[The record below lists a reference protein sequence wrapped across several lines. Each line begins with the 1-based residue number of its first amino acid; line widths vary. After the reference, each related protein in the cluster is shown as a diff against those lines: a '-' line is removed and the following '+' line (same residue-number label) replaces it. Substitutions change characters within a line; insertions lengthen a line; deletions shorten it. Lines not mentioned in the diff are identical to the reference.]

1 MQGPTRIAY
10 AASRHAPIAL
20 VGATAT
26 VALMYASTP
35 WLITPIAERYGV
47 SEGAVGAVSVAQV
60 GAFAAANFMLPRLFA
75 PNGRILRV
83 SALGLLLLNLLSTL
97 PGIFG
102 VLVALRLIAGF
113 AAGAMTWLA
122 WSDAMKQRTSMAAI
136 ASTGPITVLV
146 GAPLLALVAAEG
158 DRAVYLALAVATIP
172 SVVFGA
178 TITGDRRT
186 PGLVSRSRSNP
197 VLLAALAATTLFG
210 SALFINETIVARDIH
225 GISNFTAS
233 IAFSLNAAGGLL
245 GARLAS
251 KHRRPGWWMASIG
264 PAAVITVVGPPA
276 FFFIGLTWWG
286 FAFWMG
292 IPGVLQMLS
301 DRSLE
306 PSERAGDAQG
316 LMAVGR
322 AIGPI
327 LGGAFVDLGSLT
339 ALAVIAGVGL
349 TGSGATVIGV
359 QEGREML
366 PPTDQRTMES
376 GAHGLKPGGMPD
388 AHHTVRRA
396 SYKCRSLGPW
406 TSGFSGRWRCEK
418 GTGH

>member
-1 MQGPTRIAY
+1 LWSSTLKIATSSPRPIRRHGIGRPLQTAARCYSANAAPPRAACNNSHVQGPTRIAY
-10 AASRHAPIAL
+10 AANRHAPIAL

-26 VALMYASTP
+26 VALMYAATP
-35 WLITPIAERYGV
+35 WLITPIAERYNV

-60 GAFAAANFMLPRLFA
+60 GAFAAANFVLPRLFA
-75 PNGRILRV
+75 PSGRILRL
-83 SALGLLLLNLLSTL
+83 SALGLLVLNLLSTI
-97 PGIFG
+97 PSIFG

-122 WSDAMKQRTSMAAI
+122 WSDAMKERTSMAAI

-146 GAPLLALVAAEG
+146 GAPLLALLAAEG
-158 DRAVYLALAVATIP
+158 DRAVYLALAAVTVPAVA
-172 SVVFGA
+172 FGA
-178 TITGDRRT
+178 TISGERRT
-186 PGLVSRSRSNP
+186 RGLVSRSRSNR

-210 SALFINETIVARDIH
+210 SALFINETIIARDIH
-225 GISNFTAS
+225 GISSFAAS

-251 KHRRPGWWMASIG
+251 KHKRPGWWIASIG
-264 PAAVITVVGPPA
+264 PAAVMTAFGPPA

-292 IPGVLQMLS
+292 IPGVLVMLT
-301 DRSLE
+301 DRSLK

-339 ALAVIAGVGL
+339 ALAVISGVGL

-366 PPTDQRTMES
+366 PPTDART
-376 GAHGLKPGGMPD
+376 
-388 AHHTVRRA
+388 V
-396 SYKCRSLGPW
+396 
-406 TSGFSGRWRCEK
+406 
-418 GTGH
+418 